1 MPNNAKLNGKGR
13 GVIEEGN
20 IYTSFFFFGQDIY
33 TSLSFPIHCKYHGPE
48 LISDYL
54 GIIIGGTKVGLD
66 VTCMKIE
73 EDDVS
78 SHVSII
84 LSRRN
89 DDWAKNVTY
98 WLINEVNSLYRLI
111 YIRDQKHLTKY
122 LRTKIK
128 IPLYHMNPKH
138 I

>member
-20 IYTSFFFFGQDIY
+20 IYTS
-33 TSLSFPIHCKYHGPE
+33 LSFPIHCKYHGPE
-48 LISDYL
+48 LISDSL

-73 EDDVS
+73 EADVS

-89 DDWAKNVTY
+89 DDWVKNVTY

-111 YIRDQKHLTKY
+111 YIRDQKHLTKC

-128 IPLYHMNPKH
+128 IPLYHINPKH